1 MKDPVSGTEYSE
13 EIIKKALETNNIG
26 FNALIEQI
34 KKGRVVLLEDGKIL
48 KRGYTTGTCATV
60 ASKAAALLF
69 AGKEVKKVEITT
81 PVGVKV
87 EMNIAS
93 SDKANC
99 TACVRVDSGD
109 YKGDSFTGMLICA
122 KARRFPVFFIR
133 AGKGIGIIKKAGL
146 GKVGAPDIYPH
157 ILTNIEANVKEVLS
171 GGVEIEIFV
180 PEGEEIAKNTV
191 LPVLGIEG
199 GIPIFGATGFIE
211 PYTDGGYKHV
221 IDFLVADKKDIIG
234 VSTGEKSKR
243 MAVEKLNFPEDKI
256 VVAGNFVLYAIEKSK
271 AKKKVIFTMPAK
283 ICDML
288 EIDAREHFD
297 FEFSSVSELV
307 ERLKKTDYERLK
319 MFFATLAEE
328 LSRKTDADVYV
339 FDNSGEILGCFLQ
352 AENENFKLQ
361 SAKFLN
367 RSKEIMAKV
376 GETTNE

>member
-13 EIIKKALETNNIG
+13 EDIKKALETNNIG

-69 AGKEVKKVEITT
+69 AGKEAKKVEITT

-93 SDKANC
+93 SDRANC

-191 LPVLGIEG
+191 LPMLGIEG

-221 IDFLVADKKDIIG
+221 IDFLVRDIKDVIG
-234 VSTGEKSKR
+234 VSTGAISKR
-243 MAVEKLNFPEDKI
+243 FAIEKLDFPGNRI
-256 VVAGNFVLYAIEKSK
+256 IIAGNFVLYSMEHSK
-271 AKKKVIFTMPAK
+271 AEKKVIFTMPAK

-297 FEFSSVSELV
+297 FEFSSVGQLV
-307 ERLKKTDYERLK
+307 ERLKKTDYERIK
-319 MFFATLAEE
+319 AFFGNLAED
-328 LSRKTDADVYV
+328 LSQKTDADVYV
-339 FDNSGEILGCFLQ
+339 FDNSGDIMGCFLK
-352 AENENFKLQ
+352 NEK
-361 SAKFLN
+361 
-367 RSKEIMAKV
+367 
-376 GETTNE
+376 

>member
-1 MKDPVSGTEYSE
+1 MKDPVSGKEYPE
-13 EIIKKALETNNIG
+13 ELIKTAAKIRG
-26 FNALIEQI
+26 ISYDALIEQI

-48 KRGYTTGTCATV
+48 KRGYTTGTCAAA

-87 EMNIAS
+87 EMEVESADEEDCI
-93 SDKANC
+93 
-99 TACVRVDSGD
+99 ACVRVDSGD

-133 AGKGIGIIKKAGL
+133 AGKGIGIIKKPGL

-171 GGVEIEIFV
+171 GAVEIEIFV

-221 IDFLVADKKDIIG
+221 IDFLVRDIKDIIG
-234 VSTGEKSKR
+234 VSTGAISKR
-243 MAVEKLNFPEDKI
+243 FAIEKLDFPENRI
-256 VVAGNFVLYAIEKSK
+256 IIAGNFVLYAMKHSK

-288 EIDAREHFD
+288 EIDAHEHFD
-297 FEFSSVSELV
+297 FEFSSVGQLV
-307 ERLKKTDYERLK
+307 EQLKKTDYERLK
-319 MFFATLAEE
+319 AFFGNLAEE

-339 FDNSGEILGCFLQ
+339 FDNSGDIIGCFLKMQ
-352 AENENFKLQ
+352 NKKIDNRTQMNADNQDFKY
-361 SAKFLN
+361 
-367 RSKEIMAKV
+367 KV
-376 GETTNE
+376 

>member
-13 EIIKKALETNNIG
+13 EVIKKALETNNICSI
-26 FNALIEQI
+26 NALIEQI

-133 AGKGIGIIKKAGL
+133 AGKGIGIIKKPGL

-157 ILTNIEANVKEVLS
+157 ILANIEANVKEVLS

-199 GIPIFGATGFIE
+199 GIPIFGATGFVE

-221 IDFLVADKKDIIG
+221 IDFLVADKRDIIG

-297 FEFSSVSELV
+297 FEFSSVGQLV

-319 MFFATLAEE
+319 TFFDTLAED
-328 LSRKTDADVYV
+328 LSQKTDADVYV
-339 FDNSGEILGCFLQ
+339 FDNSGDMQGCFPQ
-352 AENENFKLQ
+352 TENEK
-361 SAKFLN
+361 
-367 RSKEIMAKV
+367 
-376 GETTNE
+376 

>member
-13 EIIKKALETNNIG
+13 EVIKKALETNNIG
-26 FNALIEQI
+26 SINALIEQI

-48 KRGYTTGTCATV
+48 KRGYTTGTCAAA

-81 PVGVKV
+81 PVGVKAV
-87 EMNIAS
+87 MNIAS

-109 YKGDSFTGMLICA
+109 YKGDTFNGMLICA

-133 AGKGIGIIKKAGL
+133 AGKGIGIIKKPGL

-171 GGVEIEIFV
+171 GSIEIEIFV

-191 LPVLGIEG
+191 LPSVGIEG

-211 PYTDGGYKHV
+211 PYTDGGYEHV
-221 IDFLVADKKDIIG
+221 IDFLVRDIKDVIG
-234 VSTGEKSKR
+234 VSTGAISKR
-243 MAVEKLNFPEDKI
+243 FAIEKRNFPENRVI
-256 VVAGNFVLYAIEKSK
+256 IAGNFVLHAIEKSK
-271 AKKKVIFTMPAK
+271 AEKKVIFTMPAK

-288 EIDAREHFD
+288 GIDAHEHFD
-297 FEFSSVSELV
+297 FEFSSVGELV

-319 MFFATLAEE
+319 TFFDTLAGK
-328 LSRKTDADVYV
+328 LSQKTNADVYV
-339 FDNSGEILGCFLQ
+339 FDSSGDMLACFPQ
-352 AENENFKLQ
+352 AENEK
-361 SAKFLN
+361 
-367 RSKEIMAKV
+367 
-376 GETTNE
+376 